1 MIALSSFPNPT
12 PLLFG
17 QGLQSKVRLFQIST
31 LSFCLCPHHPTTPWA
46 SLVLDLKARFSPL
59 PYYFGLT
66 PYAVDCLFSLVDQS
80 AAATFLFTFH
90 VRLFCVFF
98 LSASHPYSI
107 HPASFSSPF
116 ISLTFQL
123 CQSALSLDPFWKRSH
138 AFGFSSHFCYIPRLF
153 FHPNVALF
161 LLF

>member
-1 MIALSSFPNPT
+1 MIALSSCPNPT
-12 PLLFG
+12 PILFG
-17 QGLQSKVRLFQIST
+17 QGLQSKVHLFQIST
-31 LSFCLCPHHPTTPWA
+31 LSFCLCPHPPPGIISAWSQGQIFTSPFLFWTH
-46 SLVLDLKARFSPL
+46 SLCSWLLVFFSGSKCRRYFSFHISCPLDLF
-59 PYYFGLT
+59 
-66 PYAVDCLFSLVDQS
+66 
-80 AAATFLFTFH
+80 
-90 VRLFCVFF
+90 FF

-138 AFGFSSHFCYIPRLF
+138 AFGSSSHFCYIPRLF